1 MKVTLIL
8 LLTICISSFGF
19 SMNTSG
25 HFENINGLTLYTNKE
40 PEYRYLEIPPESCLQ
55 IAAAGMNQAFANYDN
70 SIGLC
75 ANIHTTGQGFLDCAR
90 FARRV
95 REIQIAMIYLQ
106 LENCDDPI
114 PGTTI

>member
-19 SMNTSG
+19 SLNTTRNSESMNSLALS
-25 HFENINGLTLYTNKE
+25 INQGT
-40 PEYRYLEIPPESCLQ
+40 EYRYLEMPPESCLQ

-70 SIGLC
+70 SISLC

-95 REIQIAMIYLQ
+95 REVQIAMIYLQ
-106 LENCDDPI
+106 LENCDDTI